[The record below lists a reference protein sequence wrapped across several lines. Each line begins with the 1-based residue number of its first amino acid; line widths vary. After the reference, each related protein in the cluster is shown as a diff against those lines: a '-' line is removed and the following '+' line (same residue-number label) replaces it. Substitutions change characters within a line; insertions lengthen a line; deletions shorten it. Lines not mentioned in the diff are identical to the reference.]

1 MYSKGRRLV
10 SVSPGEHM
18 RFSRLIPVLAL
29 AVIAGCDSNPTEPE
43 INVDAALAQM
53 ASSGISTYS
62 TAALGAGGVAVAVP
76 TPNSSASSCT
86 YNATTA
92 FFVCAPVTANGITF
106 ARQYQLLDATG
117 AAVSTPNPFAV
128 ASIRS
133 VIDMDGTITQ
143 QGAQAM
149 TIQIDRHEDAVLSGI
164 QSANR
169 VLNGSSTQLL
179 TATGSGFSFASND
192 VSTTTNLQLPSTAA
206 QKYPLG
212 GTIVTDRTFT
222 SSGAASVSQQQHQV
236 IAFDGT
242 NLMTVTLTIGASTTP
257 AMTCKIDLSGAAA
270 PVCT

>member
-1 MYSKGRRLV
+1 MRS
-10 SVSPGEHM
+10 SP
-18 RFSRLIPVLAL
+18 RLIPAL
-29 AVIAGCDSNPTEPE
+29 ILVTLIGGCESDPTAPE
-43 INVDAALAQM
+43 VNVDAALSQM

-62 TAALGAGGVAVAVP
+62 TAALGAGGAAVAVP
-76 TPNSSASSCT
+76 VPAAGGSTSSCT
-86 YNATTA
+86 YNATTTY
-92 FFVCAPVTANGITF
+92 FVCAPVTANGITV
-106 ARQYQLLDATG
+106 ARQFQLLDATG
-117 AAVSTPNPFAV
+117 AALTTPNPLAV

-133 VIDMDGTITQ
+133 VIDVEGTMTTT
-143 QGAQAM
+143 GANAA

-169 VLNGSSTQLL
+169 VLNGTSTQAL
-179 TATGSGFSFASND
+179 TVTSSGNSFTSND

-222 SSGAASVSQQQHQV
+222 TTGSANVTQQQHQV
-236 IAFDGT
+236 ISFDGT

-257 AMTCKIDLSGAAA
+257 AMTCKIDLSGVAA